1 MSIEPEIKKRM
12 NEWNK
17 NHPNVGAEVKAKLR
31 NGQTVLTR
39 TLGPAYAFGDTAFI
53 KLENLGDHLFSNV
66 QDLK

>member
-1 MSIEPEIKKRM
+1 MSIEPEIKKHM
-12 NEWNK
+12 DEWNK
-17 NHPNVGAEVKAKLR
+17 DHPNAGVKVRAKLR

-39 TLGPAYAFGDTAFI
+39 TLGPAYAFGDAAFI